1 MMSGI
6 LKNRMKPAAAFIGK
20 SLLEGAVMALRIW
33 VLMILWGWIVTPQFG
48 VPAPSFGGMLGLFV
62 LARLFMVDPDEDCGL
77 GSRLGQSIGISAA
90 TLLVGYILTTLGG
103 F

>member
-1 MMSGI
+1 MNGI
-6 LKNRMKPAAAFIGK
+6 FKDRVKPAAAFIG
-20 SLLEGAVMALRIW
+20 SHLLEGAVGALHIW

-48 VPAPSFGGMLGLFV
+48 VPAPSFGGMLCLFV

-77 GSRLGQSIGISAA
+77 VSRVAQSIGISAA
-90 TLLVGYILTTLGG
+90 SLLIGYILTTLGG